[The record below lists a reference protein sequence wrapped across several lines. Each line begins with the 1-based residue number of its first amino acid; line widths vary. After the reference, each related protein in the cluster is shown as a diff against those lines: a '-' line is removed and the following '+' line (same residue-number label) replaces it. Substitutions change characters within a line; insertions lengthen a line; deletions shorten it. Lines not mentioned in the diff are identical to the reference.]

1 MAIQILGEAA
11 AVTTST
17 LWTGNSILF
26 TAAGKR
32 IGPISVNAIRIV
44 LAVVLLSVTHIIF
57 FATVIPAANS
67 EQWFWLGLSGVVGL
81 GIGDFALFS
90 AFVLIGPRK
99 SLLLMS
105 LAPIVSVIFSFMLL
119 GEVLELLV
127 LFGIAVT
134 LVGII
139 IVILE
144 REVKSIQPFEDK
156 RRSNMASSKNI
167 LGITLGVIGAVG
179 QGLGLVFA
187 KYGIFNA
194 ANDVSEPL
202 DSLSAT
208 LMRMLVGAIFVWIV
222 ITLWGRLPEIRKGIK
237 DRRGVKLTSV
247 GAFIGPFLG
256 VWFSMVAISYTEVG
270 IAMTLMSLMP
280 VMIIPVVWVL
290 YREKTNWRGIAGAV
304 VAVIGVAIIF
314 LA

>member
-1 MAIQILGEAA
+1 MAIHLLGEAA

-44 LAVVLLSVTHIIF
+44 IAVGLLSATHIIF
-57 FATVIPAANS
+57 FGTVSPDANS
-67 EQWFWLGLSGVVGL
+67 AQWLWLGLSGIVGL

-105 LAPIVSVIFSFMLL
+105 IAPIVSVIFSYLL
-119 GEVLELLV
+119 LEEVLGV
-127 LFGIAVT
+127 WAIIGIAVT

-144 REVKSIQPFEDK
+144 REVRGTQTDEAARKNDAVKK
-156 RRSNMASSKNI
+156 RNM
-167 LGITLGVIGAVG
+167 LGISLGVIGAVG

-187 KYGIFNA
+187 KYGMFNA
-194 ANDVSEPL
+194 ADDPSVGL
-202 DSLSAT
+202 HSLSAT

-222 ITLWGRLPEIRKGIK
+222 ITFWGRLPEIRKGIE
-237 DRRGVKLTSV
+237 DRRAVKLTSA

-256 VWFSMVAISYTEVG
+256 VWFSMVAISYTQVG

-280 VMIIPVVWVL
+280 VMVIAVVWVL
-290 YREKTNWRGIAGAV
+290 YKEKTNWRGIAGAV

-314 LA
+314 LV

>member
-1 MAIQILGEAA
+1 MAAQFLGEAA
-11 AVTTST
+11 AVITST

-32 IGPISVNAIRIV
+32 IGAISVNAIRIAI
-44 LAVVLLSVTHIIF
+44 AVVLLSVTHIIF
-57 FATVIPAANS
+57 FGTVIPDANNA
-67 EQWFWLGLSGVVGL
+67 QWLWMGLSGIIGL

-105 LAPIVSVIFSFMLL
+105 IAPIISVIFSYLLL
-119 GEVLELLV
+119 GEVLGLWVLL
-127 LFGIAVT
+127 GIAVT

-144 REVKSIQPFEDK
+144 REVRRVQTNEGDRKIDFVKK
-156 RRSNMASSKNI
+156 RNM
-167 LGITLGVIGAVG
+167 LGISLGVIGAVG

-187 KYGIFNA
+187 KYGIINA
-194 ANDVSEPL
+194 ADDISKPL

-208 LMRMLVGAIFVWIV
+208 LMRMLVGAIFVWLV
-222 ITLWGRLPEIRKGIK
+222 ITFWGRLPEIRKGIE
-237 DRRGVKLTSV
+237 DRRAVKLTSA

-280 VMIIPVVWVL
+280 VMVIPVVWVL
-290 YREKTNWRGIAGAV
+290 YKEKTNWRGIAGAV

-314 LA
+314 LV

>member
-44 LAVVLLSVTHIIF
+44 LAVFLLSVTHIIF
-57 FATVIPAANS
+57 FGTVIPAANS
-67 EQWFWLGLSGVVGL
+67 DQWFWMGLSGVVGL

-105 LAPIVSVIFSFMLL
+105 IAPIVSVIFSYMLL
-119 GEVLELLV
+119 REVLGLWALL
-127 LFGIAVT
+127 GIAVT
-134 LVGII
+134 LVGIV

-144 REVKSIQPFEDK
+144 REVKTIEPFETERK
-156 RRSNMASSKNI
+156 SNFVESRNV
-167 LGITLGVIGAVG
+167 LGITLGIIGAVG

-187 KYGIFNA
+187 KYGIIEA
-194 ANDVSEPL
+194 ANDVSVPL

-222 ITLWGRLPEIRKGIK
+222 IALWGRLPEIREGVK

-256 VWFSMVAISYTEVG
+256 VWFSMVAISYTQVG

-290 YREKTNWRGIAGAV
+290 YREKTNWRGIAGAI

>member
-1 MAIQILGEAA
+1 MAIHLLGEAA

-44 LAVVLLSVTHIIF
+44 IAVGLLSATHIIF
-57 FATVIPAANS
+57 FGTVSPDANS
-67 EQWFWLGLSGVVGL
+67 AQWLWLGLSGIVGL

-105 LAPIVSVIFSFMLL
+105 IAPIVSVIFSYLL
-119 GEVLELLV
+119 LEEVLGV
-127 LFGIAVT
+127 WAIIGIAVT

-144 REVKSIQPFEDK
+144 REVRGTQTDEAARKNDAVKK
-156 RRSNMASSKNI
+156 RNM
-167 LGITLGVIGAVG
+167 LGISLGVIGAVG

-187 KYGIFNA
+187 KYGMFNA
-194 ANDVSEPL
+194 ADDPSVGL
-202 DSLSAT
+202 HSLSAT

-222 ITLWGRLPEIRKGIK
+222 ITFWGRLPEIRKGIE
-237 DRRGVKLTSV
+237 DRRAVKLTSA

-256 VWFSMVAISYTEVG
+256 VWFSMVAISYTQVG

-280 VMIIPVVWVL
+280 VMVIPVVWVL
-290 YREKTNWRGIAGAV
+290 YKEKTNWRGIAGAV

-314 LA
+314 LV

>member
-1 MAIQILGEAA
+1 MAIHLLGEAA

-44 LAVVLLSVTHIIF
+44 IAVVLLSATHIIF
-57 FATVIPAANS
+57 FGTVNPDANS
-67 EQWFWLGLSGVVGL
+67 AQWLWLGLSGIVGL

-105 LAPIVSVIFSFMLL
+105 IAPIVSVIFSYLLLEEVLGLWVLL
-119 GEVLELLV
+119 G
-127 LFGIAVT
+127 IAIT
-134 LVGII
+134 LVGIV

-144 REVKSIQPFEDK
+144 REVKGIQTYEGDRKSDSVKK
-156 RRSNMASSKNI
+156 RNV
-167 LGITLGVIGAVG
+167 LGISLGVIGGVG

-187 KYGIFNA
+187 KYGMFNA
-194 ANDVSEPL
+194 ADDPSVGL

-208 LMRMLVGAIFVWIV
+208 LMRMLVGAIFVWLV
-222 ITLWGRLPEIRKGIK
+222 ISLWGRLPEIRKGIK
-237 DRRGVKLTSV
+237 DRRGVKLTSA
-247 GAFIGPFLG
+247 GAFIGPFIG

-280 VMIIPVVWVL
+280 VMVIPVVWVL
-290 YREKTNWRGIAGAV
+290 YKEKTNWRGIAGAV

>member
-1 MAIQILGEAA
+1 MAIHLLGEAA

-26 TAAGKR
+26 TSAGKR
-32 IGPISVNAIRIV
+32 IGPVPVNAIRIV
-44 LAVVLLSVTHIIF
+44 IAVGLLSLTHIIF
-57 FATVIPAANS
+57 FGTVVPEANNA
-67 EQWFWLGLSGVVGL
+67 QWFWLGLSGIVGL

-105 LAPIVSVIFSFMLL
+105 LAPVCSVIL
-119 GEVLELLV
+119 GYLVLEEVLGPWTLA
-127 LFGIAVT
+127 GIGIT
-134 LVGII
+134 LVGIVVVI
-139 IVILE
+139 IE
-144 REVKSIQPFEDK
+144 REMDGGTGRENSEKSNPAKK
-156 RRSNMASSKNI
+156 RNMM
-167 LGITLGVIGAVG
+167 GIFLGVVGAVG
-179 QGLGLVFA
+179 QGVGLVLA

-194 ANDVSEPL
+194 ADDPSVGL

-208 LMRMLVGAIFVWIV
+208 LMRMLVGAVFVWLV
-222 ITLWGRLPEIRKGIK
+222 ITFWGKLPEIREGMK
-237 DRRGVKLTSV
+237 DRRGVRLTSA

-256 VWFSMVAISYTEVG
+256 VWFSMVAVSYTEVG

-280 VMIIPVVWVL
+280 VMIIPVVWIL
-290 YREKTNWRGIAGAV
+290 YREKTNWRGLLGAV

>member
-1 MAIQILGEAA
+1 MAAQFLGEAA
-11 AVTTST
+11 AIITST

-32 IGPISVNAIRIV
+32 IGPISVNAIRIAI
-44 LAVVLLSVTHIIF
+44 AVVLLSATHIIF
-57 FATVIPAANS
+57 FGTVIPDANS
-67 EQWFWLGLSGVVGL
+67 DQWLWMGLSGIIGL

-105 LAPIVSVIFSFMLL
+105 IAPIVSVIFSYLL
-119 GEVLELLV
+119 LEEVLGLWAII
-127 LFGIAVT
+127 GIAVT

-144 REVKSIQPFEDK
+144 REVRGIQTNEADRKNESVEK
-156 RRSNMASSKNI
+156 RNM
-167 LGITLGVIGAVG
+167 LGISLGVIGAVG

-194 ANDVSEPL
+194 ADNISNPL

-208 LMRMLVGAIFVWIV
+208 LMRMLVGAIFVWLV
-222 ITLWGRLPEIRKGIK
+222 ITFWGKLPEIRKGIE
-237 DRRGVKLTSV
+237 DRQGVKLTSA

-256 VWFSMVAISYTEVG
+256 VWFSMVAVSYTQVG

-280 VMIIPVVWVL
+280 VMVIPVVWVL
-290 YREKTNWRGIAGAV
+290 NKEKTNWRGIAGAV

-314 LA
+314 LV

>member
-1 MAIQILGEAA
+1 MAIQLLGEAA

-44 LAVVLLSVTHIIF
+44 IAVALLSTAHIIF
-57 FATVIPAANS
+57 LGTVIPAANS
-67 EQWFWLGLSGVVGL
+67 DQWFWLGLSGVVGL

-105 LAPIVSVIFSFMLL
+105 IAPIVSVIFSYIIL
-119 GEVLELLV
+119 GEVLGLLV
-127 LFGIAVT
+127 LAGIGVT
-134 LVGII
+134 LAGII

-144 REVKSIQPFEDK
+144 REDRGILPNNG
-156 RRSNMASSKNI
+156 NMGKDSKKERNV
-167 LGITLGVIGAVG
+167 LGIALGIVGAVG

-194 ANDVSEPL
+194 ADDISQPL

-208 LMRMLVGAIFVWIV
+208 LMRMLIGAIFVWIV
-222 ITLWGRLPEIRKGIK
+222 ITCWGRLPEIRKGIT
-237 DRRGVKLTSV
+237 DRRGVKLTSA

-256 VWFSMVAISYTEVG
+256 VWLSMVAISYTEVG

-280 VMIIPVVWVL
+280 VMIIPVVWAL
-290 YREKTNWRGIAGAV
+290 YREKTNWRGITGAM

-314 LA
+314 LG

>member
-1 MAIQILGEAA
+1 MAVQFLGEAA
-11 AVTTST
+11 AVITST

-32 IGPISVNAIRIV
+32 IGAVSVNAIRIAI
-44 LAVVLLSVTHIIF
+44 AVVLLSVTHIIF
-57 FATVIPAANS
+57 FGTIIPDANNA
-67 EQWFWLGLSGVVGL
+67 QWFWMGLSGIVGL

-105 LAPIVSVIFSFMLL
+105 LAPVCSVIL
-119 GEVLELLV
+119 GYLVLEEVL
-127 LFGIAVT
+127 GTWT
-134 LVGII
+134 LVGITI
-139 IVILE
+139 TLIGIVVVILE
-144 REVKSIQPFEDK
+144 REKGSGIEKENPVKT
-156 RRSNMASSKNI
+156 RNM

-179 QGLGLVFA
+179 QGVGLVIA

-194 ANDVSEPL
+194 ADDISKPL

-208 LMRMLVGAIFVWIV
+208 LIRMLIGAIFVWLV
-222 ITLWGRLPEIRKGIK
+222 ITFWGRLPEIRKGIE
-237 DRRGVKLTSV
+237 DRRAVKLTSV

-256 VWFSMVAISYTEVG
+256 VWFSMVAVSYTQVG

-280 VMIIPVVWVL
+280 VMVIPVMWVL
-290 YREKTNWRGIAGAV
+290 YREKTNWRGIAGAA

-314 LA
+314 LV